1 MTYPVWHLAGVNS
14 GLIVAVVSVL
24 HVFVAQFAVGG
35 GIWLVWME
43 RRVRRENDPDLL
55 FWLERHTRFFLLL
68 TMVFGGISG
77 VGIWFS
83 ISVVAPAATSMLIH
97 NFVFFWAAEWTVFLL
112 EIVSLLVYSL
122 SWSLTREG
130 RMRPGMHMAVGL
142 VYAVSGYLSL
152 VLINGIITFMLT
164 PGQGLSTGNVWD
176 AFFNPTY
183 WPSLVSRT
191 GICLI
196 LAGMF
201 ALLTASSIAARD
213 ARRMAVRL
221 SSLWIIL
228 PLFLLLAGSAW
239 YFAVLPPG
247 RQAAILRRTSDIHP
261 FLIGYGWT
269 LPAVLLVGILAFVRA
284 ERLRGP
290 LAVLVLCAGLA
301 LVGSFEWVRETAR
314 RPWMAEGLMYSNGIT
329 VEQVAR
335 AETEG
340 APAVSGWVRAVEF
353 PEQGREGPGRGELLF
368 TGQCGICHGLGE
380 PKIDILP
387 RVRRLTRQGLAA
399 QLRGQGGRLDYMP
412 PFAGDAADREALASW
427 LESLASHRTS
437 SFWGAQ

>member
-1 MTYPVWHLAGVNS
+1 
-14 GLIVAVVSVL
+14 
-24 HVFVAQFAVGG
+24 
-35 GIWLVWME
+35 
-43 RRVRRENDPDLL
+43 
-55 FWLERHTRFFLLL
+55 
-68 TMVFGGISG
+68 
-77 VGIWFS
+77 
-83 ISVVAPAATSMLIH
+83 
-97 NFVFFWAAEWTVFLL
+97 
-112 EIVSLLVYSL
+112 
-122 SWSLTREG
+122 
-130 RMRPGMHMAVGL
+130 
-142 VYAVSGYLSL
+142 
-152 VLINGIITFMLT
+152 
-164 PGQGLSTGNVWD
+164 
-176 AFFNPTY
+176 
-183 WPSLVSRT
+183 
-191 GICLI
+191 
-196 LAGMF
+196 MF

-314 RPWMAEGLMYSNGIT
+314 PAVDGRGPDVFQRHYCGTG
-329 VEQVAR
+329 R
-335 AETEG
+335 AG
-340 APAVSGWVRAVEF
+340 WKRRVRPAVSGWVRAVDF

-412 PFAGDAADREALASW
+412 PFAGNAADREALASW

-437 SFWGAQ
+437 SFLEAQ